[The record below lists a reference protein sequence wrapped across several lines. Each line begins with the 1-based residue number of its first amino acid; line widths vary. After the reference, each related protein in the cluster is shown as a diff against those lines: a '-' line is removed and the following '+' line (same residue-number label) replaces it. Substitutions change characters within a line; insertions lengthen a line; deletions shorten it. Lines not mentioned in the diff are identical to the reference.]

1 VREWSLL
8 HVYIK
13 RAIMVSLAQDKNRK
27 REINLMKKMF
37 AAFVVLLGVGAPGLK
52 AQLISSFEDIEYWVG
67 SGTNQSVL
75 AIQWSD
81 GGDPKS
87 LAWGYRWND
96 MATGL
101 DMLTAIAGLSV
112 VEPPSGGDPIETI
125 HGADV
130 RLSLVLWRYGFGDS
144 LYSASFGSGETT
156 RTQADWDS
164 GYWQYWIYGGD
175 IEYTPWDETE
185 PSYYQVS
192 GSSNYSSVTWW
203 NSQVGA
209 SDRPLINNSW
219 DAYVFLPGFAAQ
231 VVAQPTAAAIPEPS
245 TWVLLGLS
253 ALTFGIWRIRRAARR
268 V

>member
-1 VREWSLL
+1 
-8 HVYIK
+8 
-13 RAIMVSLAQDKNRK
+13 
-27 REINLMKKMF
+27 MKSVF
-37 AAFVVLLGVGAPGLK
+37 VALVVLLGLGVPRLK
-52 AQLISSFEDIEYWVG
+52 AQLISNFDDIEYWVG

-81 GGDPKS
+81 GAEPQS

-96 MATGL
+96 MATGI
-101 DMLTAIAGLSV
+101 DMLTAIVGSSV

-125 HGADV
+125 YGADA
-130 RLSLVLWRYGFGDS
+130 RLALVVWRYDFGDS
-144 LYSASFGSGETT
+144 LYSISFGFGESA

-175 IEYTPWDETE
+175 IEYTLWGETE
-185 PSYYQVS
+185 PSYYQET
-192 GSSNYSSVTWW
+192 GSTNYSSVVWW

-219 DAYVFLPGFAAQ
+219 DAYVFLPGFEAQ
-231 VVAQPTAAAIPEPS
+231 TIAQPTAAAIPEPS
-245 TWVLLGLS
+245 TWALLGLS
-253 ALTFGIWRIRRAARR
+253 ALTLGIWRIRRAARR